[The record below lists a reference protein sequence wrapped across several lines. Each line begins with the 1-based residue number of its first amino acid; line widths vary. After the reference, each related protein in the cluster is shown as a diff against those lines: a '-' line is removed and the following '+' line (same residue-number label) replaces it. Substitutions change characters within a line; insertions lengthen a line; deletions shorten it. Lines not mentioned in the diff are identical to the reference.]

1 MVLPLSSSRR
11 RWPAS
16 NIPRSVP
23 ARRHRIEYNTALV
36 APAATRAA
44 LFDVSQNNAFFPN
57 PIHVIGKDF
66 MMAAVEHPTAAWIPG
81 PILGIET
88 SCDETAASVLAADG
102 AILSNIITS
111 QHAVHRRFGGVVP
124 ELASRAHIESIE
136 DVSSEA
142 LRQSGLAWADLTG
155 IAVTQGPGLAGALL
169 VGVNYG
175 KALAYILNIPV
186 VGVSHLEGHIASA
199 WLEDPTFPLPC
210 VVLVVSGGHTHLY
223 FKELDGHC
231 RLLGATRDDAA
242 GEAFDKGAQLLGLEY
257 PGGPAIDRLARQGN
271 PDAIAFPRSYLK
283 KGSLDFSF
291 SGLKTAL
298 LYTLQAMPEQSRIV
312 HAAHLAASYQEAIVA
327 VLVEKSFAAVRSSG
341 ARALA
346 VVGGVSAN
354 SRLRT
359 LLQQRA
365 AVEPLHL
372 SLPPLAYCT
381 DNAAMIAAAGRQALR
396 AGLRAPLDIDAQ
408 ASLASSFAP
417 MI

>member
-1 MVLPLSSSRR
+1 MM
-11 RWPAS
+11 
-16 NIPRSVP
+16 
-23 ARRHRIEYNTALV
+23 TAV
-36 APAATRAA
+36 
-44 LFDVSQNNAFFPN
+44 DQ
-57 PIHVIGKDF
+57 
-66 MMAAVEHPTAAWIPG
+66 PTSAWIPG

-88 SCDETAASVLAADG
+88 SCDETAASALAADG
-102 AILSNIITS
+102 AVLSNIVAS
-111 QHAVHRRFGGVVP
+111 QHAVHQRFGGVVP

-136 DVSSEA
+136 RVSAEA
-142 LRQSGLAWADLTG
+142 LQQAGLAWTDLTG

-169 VGVNYG
+169 VGVNYA
-175 KALAYILNIPV
+175 KALAYALNIPV

-199 WLEDPTFPLPC
+199 WLQDPAFPLPC

-223 FKELDGHC
+223 YKEPNGHC

-257 PGGPAIDRLARQGN
+257 PGGPAIDRLARQGD
-271 PDAIAFPRSYLK
+271 PEAIAFPRSYLN

-298 LYTLQAMPEQSRIV
+298 LYVLQAMDERVS
-312 HAAHLAASYQEAIVA
+312 AAQATDLAAGYQEAIVT
-327 VLVEKSFAAVRSSG
+327 VLIDKAIAAVRSTG

-354 SRLRT
+354 SRLRE

-365 AVEPLHL
+365 ASESLHL
-372 SLPPLAYCT
+372 SLPPLVYCT

-396 AGLRAPLDIDAQ
+396 AGLRASLDIDAQ
-408 ASLASSFAP
+408 ASLSRVIGLFGLFCLFG
-417 MI
+417 

>member
-1 MVLPLSSSRR
+1 VLFSL
-11 RWPAS
+11 
-16 NIPRSVP
+16 
-23 ARRHRIEYNTALV
+23 
-36 APAATRAA
+36 
-44 LFDVSQNNAFFPN
+44 SQNNVCFAGPVR
-57 PIHVIGKDF
+57 VIGKDF
-66 MMAAVEHPTAAWIPG
+66 MTTTVEPPTSAWITG

-111 QHAVHRRFGGVVP
+111 QHAVHQRFGGVVP

-136 DVSSEA
+136 IVSAEA
-142 LRQSGLAWADLTG
+142 LQKAGLAWTDLTG

-169 VGVNYG
+169 VGVNYA
-175 KALAYILNIPV
+175 KALAYVLNIPL

-199 WLEDPTFPLPC
+199 WLQDPAFPLPC

-223 FKELDGHC
+223 YKEPSGYC
-231 RLLGATRDDAA
+231 RLLGSTRDDAA

-271 PDAIAFPRSYLK
+271 PEAIAFPRSYLK
-283 KGSLDFSF
+283 RGSLEFSF

-298 LYTLQAMPEQSRIV
+298 LYKLQAMTEQSRTAQ
-312 HAAHLAASYQEAIVA
+312 AADLAAGYQEAIVA
-327 VLVEKSFAAVRSSG
+327 VLVEKSFVAVRSSG

-354 SRLRT
+354 SRLRA

-365 AVEPLHL
+365 TSESLHL

-396 AGLRAPLDIDAQ
+396 AGLRASLDIDAQ
-408 ASLASSFAP
+408 ASLASSFAQAV
-417 MI
+417 

>member
-1 MVLPLSSSRR
+1 M
-11 RWPAS
+11 
-16 NIPRSVP
+16 I
-23 ARRHRIEYNTALV
+23 
-36 APAATRAA
+36 
-44 LFDVSQNNAFFPN
+44 
-57 PIHVIGKDF
+57 
-66 MMAAVEHPTAAWIPG
+66 AVVEQPPAAWIPG

-102 AILSNIITS
+102 AVLSNIITS

-136 DVSSEA
+136 EVSCEA
-142 LRQSGLAWADLTG
+142 LRQSGLTWADLTG

-169 VGVNYG
+169 VGVNYA
-175 KALAYILNIPV
+175 KALAYILHIPV

-199 WLEDPTFPLPC
+199 WLQDPGFPLPC

-223 FKELDGHC
+223 FKEPSGHC
-231 RLLGATRDDAA
+231 RIIGSTRDDAA

-257 PGGPAIDRLARQGN
+257 PGGPAIDRLAREGN
-271 PDAIAFPRSYLK
+271 SDAIAFPRSYLK

-298 LYTLQAMPEQSRIV
+298 LYTLRAMPEQSRLSHI
-312 HAAHLAASYQEAIVA
+312 ADLAASYQEAIVG

-365 AVEPLHL
+365 AIESVQL
-372 SLPPLAYCT
+372 SLPSLAYCT
-381 DNAAMIAAAGRQALR
+381 DNAAMIAAAGGRALR
-396 AGLRAPLDIDAQ
+396 AGLHAPLDMDAQ
-408 ASLASSFAP
+408 ASLASPFAP

>member
-1 MVLPLSSSRR
+1 MIAAIERT
-11 RWPAS
+11 
-16 NIPRSVP
+16 IP
-23 ARRHRIEYNTALV
+23 TW
-36 APAATRAA
+36 
-44 LFDVSQNNAFFPN
+44 
-57 PIHVIGKDF
+57 
-66 MMAAVEHPTAAWIPG
+66 MPG

-102 AILSNIITS
+102 AVLSNIITS

-136 DVSSEA
+136 DVASEA
-142 LRQSGLAWADLTG
+142 LQQASLVWRDLTG

-169 VGVNYG
+169 VGVNYA
-175 KALAYILNIPV
+175 KALAYALNIPV

-199 WLEDPTFPLPC
+199 WLQDPAFPLPC

-223 FKELDGHC
+223 FKEPSGHC
-231 RLLGATRDDAA
+231 RLLGATKDDAA

-271 PDAIAFPRSYLK
+271 PEVIAFPRSYLK
-283 KGSLDFSF
+283 KGSLNFSF
-291 SGLKTAL
+291 SGLKTSL
-298 LYTLQAMPEQSRIV
+298 LYKLQAMNEQYRTAQ
-312 HAAHLAASYQEAIVA
+312 AANIAAGYQEAIVA
-327 VLVEKSFAAVRSSG
+327 VLVKKSFAAVQSSG

-354 SRLRT
+354 SRLRL

-365 AVEPLHL
+365 ASENVQL

-381 DNAAMIAAAGRQALR
+381 DKAAMIASAGRQALL
-396 AGLRAPLDIDAQ
+396 AGLRAPLTIDAH
-408 ASLASSFAP
+408 ASLASSFAQAH
-417 MI
+417 

>member
-1 MVLPLSSSRR
+1 
-11 RWPAS
+11 
-16 NIPRSVP
+16 
-23 ARRHRIEYNTALV
+23 
-36 APAATRAA
+36 
-44 LFDVSQNNAFFPN
+44 
-57 PIHVIGKDF
+57 
-66 MMAAVEHPTAAWIPG
+66 MMTTVEQLTSAWIPG

-102 AILSNIITS
+102 AVLSNIITS
-111 QHAVHRRFGGVVP
+111 QHEVHRRFGGVVP

-136 DVSSEA
+136 AVASEA
-142 LRQSGLAWADLTG
+142 LQQADLAWGNLTG

-169 VGVNYG
+169 VGVNYA
-175 KALAYILNIPV
+175 KALAYALNIPM

-199 WLEDPTFPLPC
+199 WLKDPAFPLPC

-223 FKELDGHC
+223 YKEQSGHC

-242 GEAFDKGAQLLGLEY
+242 GEAFDKGAQLLGLEF
-257 PGGPAIDRLARQGN
+257 PGGPAVDRLARQGN
-271 PDAIAFPRSYLK
+271 PEAVTFPRSYLG
-283 KGSLDFSF
+283 KGNLDFSF

-298 LYTLQAMPEQSRIV
+298 LYRLQAIPEQSR
-312 HAAHLAASYQEAIVA
+312 AAKAADLAAGYQEAIVS

-365 AVEPLHL
+365 VSESLQL

-381 DNAAMIAAAGRQALR
+381 DNAAMIAAAGRQALQ
-396 AGLRAPLDIDAQ
+396 AGLRASLAIDAQ
-408 ASLASSFAP
+408 ASMVSSFATSNERR
-417 MI
+417 

>member
-1 MVLPLSSSRR
+1 MTTV
-11 RWPAS
+11 
-16 NIPRSVP
+16 
-23 ARRHRIEYNTALV
+23 
-36 APAATRAA
+36 
-44 LFDVSQNNAFFPN
+44 QQ
-57 PIHVIGKDF
+57 
-66 MMAAVEHPTAAWIPG
+66 PTATWIQG
-81 PILGIET
+81 PVLGIET

-102 AILSNIITS
+102 TVLSNIIAS

-124 ELASRAHIESIE
+124 ELASRAHVESIE

-142 LRQSGLAWADLTG
+142 LQQSGLAWTDLTG

-169 VGVNYG
+169 VGVNYA
-175 KALAYILNIPV
+175 KALAYVLNIPM

-199 WLEDPTFPLPC
+199 WLQDPAFPLPC

-223 FKELDGHC
+223 FKETSSHC
-231 RLLGATRDDAA
+231 QILGSTRDDAA

-271 PDAIAFPRSYLK
+271 PETIVFPRSHLK
-283 KGSLDFSF
+283 NGSLNFSF

-298 LYTLQAMPEQSRIV
+298 LYKLQAMHAQSCSTQV
-312 HAAHLAASYQEAIVA
+312 ADLAAGYQEAIVA
-327 VLVEKSFAAVRSSG
+327 VLVEKSFAAVRASG

-354 SRLRT
+354 SRLRA

-365 AVEPLHL
+365 TSECLQL

-396 AGLRAPLDIDAQ
+396 AGLRASLDIDAQ
-408 ASLASSFAP
+408 ASLVSSFAHT
-417 MI
+417 M

>member
-1 MVLPLSSSRR
+1 M
-11 RWPAS
+11 
-16 NIPRSVP
+16 
-23 ARRHRIEYNTALV
+23 
-36 APAATRAA
+36 APEATRAV
-44 LFDVSQNNAFFPN
+44 LLGRSENNAISPN
-57 PIHVIGKDF
+57 PVHLIGKDF
-66 MMAAVEHPTAAWIPG
+66 MMAAVEQPTTVWEPG

-102 AILSNIITS
+102 AVLSNIITS

-136 DVSSEA
+136 GVSSEA
-142 LRQSGLAWADLTG
+142 LRQSGLGWTDLTG
-155 IAVTQGPGLAGALL
+155 LAVTQGPGLAGALL

-175 KALAYILNIPV
+175 KALGYILNIPV

-199 WLEDPTFPLPC
+199 WLEDPAFPLPC
-210 VVLVVSGGHTHLY
+210 VVLIVSGGHTHLY
-223 FKELDGHC
+223 FREPAGHC

-257 PGGPAIDRLARQGN
+257 PGGPAVDRLARQGN

-298 LYTLQAMPEQSRIV
+298 LYTLQAMPEQLCARHITD
-312 HAAHLAASYQEAIVA
+312 LAASYQEAIVA

-354 SRLRT
+354 SRLRA

-365 AVEPLHL
+365 TAESVRL

-381 DNAAMIAAAGRQALR
+381 DNAAMIAAAGRQALC
-396 AGLRAPLDIDAQ
+396 AGLRASLALDAQ
-408 ASLASSFAP
+408 PSLCHSHIQSH
-417 MI
+417 

>member
-1 MVLPLSSSRR
+1 M
-11 RWPAS
+11 
-16 NIPRSVP
+16 
-23 ARRHRIEYNTALV
+23 
-36 APAATRAA
+36 APAATRAV
-44 LFDVSQNNAFFPN
+44 LFVIPQTNVFFIDPG
-57 PIHVIGKDF
+57 HVIGKDF
-66 MMAAVEHPTAAWIPG
+66 MRTTLEQPTSAWMPG

-88 SCDETAASVLAADG
+88 SCDETAASVLAVDG
-102 AILSNIITS
+102 AVLSNIISS
-111 QHAVHRRFGGVVP
+111 QHAVHQRFGGVVP

-136 DVSSEA
+136 TVSAAA
-142 LRQSGLAWADLTG
+142 LQQAGLAWMDLTG

-169 VGVNYG
+169 VGVNYA
-175 KALAYILNIPV
+175 KALAYALNIPV

-199 WLEDPTFPLPC
+199 WLQDPAFLLPC

-223 FKELDGHC
+223 YKEPSGHC

-257 PGGPAIDRLARQGN
+257 PGGPAIDRLARLGSQ
-271 PDAIAFPRSYLK
+271 DAIAFPRSYLK

-298 LYTLQAMPEQSRIV
+298 LYALQAMPEQSRIS
-312 HAAHLAASYQEAIVA
+312 HAADFAAGYQEAIVA
-327 VLVEKSFAAVRSSG
+327 VLVDKAFAAVRSSG
-341 ARALA
+341 AHALA

-354 SRLRT
+354 SRLRA
-359 LLQQRA
+359 LLQERA
-365 AVEPLHL
+365 VSEDLRL

-396 AGLRAPLDIDAQ
+396 AGFRASLDIDAH
-408 ASLASSFAP
+408 ASLVSPFAQ

>member
-1 MVLPLSSSRR
+1 VLFSL
-11 RWPAS
+11 
-16 NIPRSVP
+16 
-23 ARRHRIEYNTALV
+23 
-36 APAATRAA
+36 
-44 LFDVSQNNAFFPN
+44 SQNNACFAGPVR
-57 PIHVIGKDF
+57 VIGKDF
-66 MMAAVEHPTAAWIPG
+66 MTTTVEPPTSAWITG

-111 QHAVHRRFGGVVP
+111 QHAVHQRFGGVVP

-136 DVSSEA
+136 VVSAEA
-142 LRQSGLAWADLTG
+142 LQKAGLAWTDLTG

-169 VGVNYG
+169 VGVNYA
-175 KALAYILNIPV
+175 KALAYVLNIPL

-199 WLEDPTFPLPC
+199 WLQDPAFPLPC

-223 FKELDGHC
+223 YKEPSGYC
-231 RLLGATRDDAA
+231 RLLGSTRDDAA

-271 PDAIAFPRSYLK
+271 PEAIAFPRSYLK
-283 KGSLDFSF
+283 RGSLEFSF

-298 LYTLQAMPEQSRIV
+298 LYKLQAMTEQSRTAQ
-312 HAAHLAASYQEAIVA
+312 AADLAAGYQEAIVA

-354 SRLRT
+354 SRLRA

-365 AVEPLHL
+365 TSESLHL

-396 AGLRAPLDIDAQ
+396 AGLRASLDIDAQ
-408 ASLASSFAP
+408 ASLASSFAHAV
-417 MI
+417 

>member
-1 MVLPLSSSRR
+1 LWRQRPQGPCYL
-11 RWPAS
+11 
-16 NIPRSVP
+16 
-23 ARRHRIEYNTALV
+23 TALK
-36 APAATRAA
+36 
-44 LFDVSQNNAFFPN
+44 NNAFFIVPV
-57 PIHVIGKDF
+57 HAIGKKR
-66 MMAAVEHPTAAWIPG
+66 MMTTVKQPTSAWAPG

-102 AILSNIITS
+102 AVLSNIIMS
-111 QHAVHRRFGGVVP
+111 QHAVHQRFGGVVP

-136 DVSSEA
+136 DVSAAA
-142 LRQSGLAWADLTG
+142 LQQAGLAWTDLTG

-169 VGVNYG
+169 VGVNYA
-175 KALAYILNIPV
+175 KALAYALNIPV

-199 WLEDPTFPLPC
+199 WLQDPAFPLPC

-223 FKELDGHC
+223 YKELSCHC
-231 RLLGATRDDAA
+231 RLLGSTRDDAA

-271 PDAIAFPRSYLK
+271 PDTIAFPRSYLK

-298 LYTLQAMPEQSRIV
+298 LYTLQAMNEQSF
-312 HAAHLAASYQEAIVA
+312 AAQAADLAAGYQEAIVD
-327 VLVEKSFAAVRSSG
+327 VLVDKAFAAVRSSG

-354 SRLRT
+354 SRLRA

-365 AVEPLHL
+365 TSESLPL
-372 SLPPLAYCT
+372 SLPPLTYCT

-396 AGLRAPLDIDAQ
+396 TGLRAPLDIDAQ
-408 ASLASSFAP
+408 ASLSCSFGLSGSSG
-417 MI
+417 